1 MKISQ
6 IYLLVFCIISFC
18 TCSKNQIQ
26 SDNYYNSD
34 LGWNMKIPK
43 NWILMAK
50 NKSESSRAKGK
61 ELLTKE
67 DSDFYEIDEDKL
79 ALNLTKDKFNSFQS
93 AYFKRSKFSFHELQ
107 KEIKKDKLNKFKIA
121 NQYFKTDSTI
131 TKIIEID
138 GIKFLNY
145 EFISADLKLFA
156 LIGLVKDYELGI
168 SIKSNEEGKQEILKP
183 LLNSKFNKK

>member
-1 MKISQ
+1 MKINQ
-6 IYLLVFCIISFC
+6 ISILLFLVISFC
-18 TCSKNQIQ
+18 FCSKNEIQ
-26 SDNYYNSD
+26 TNDYYNSD

-43 NWILMAK
+43 NWLLMTK
-50 NKSESSRAKGK
+50 NKSESNRAKGK

-67 DSDFYEIDEDKL
+67 DSDFYEIDEDNI

-93 AYFKRSKFSFHELQ
+93 AYFKRSKFSFIELQ
-107 KEIKKDKLNKFKIA
+107 KEIQRDKLTKFKIA
-121 NQYFKTDSTI
+121 NQYFKTDSTT

-145 EFISADLKLFA
+145 EFISDDLKLFA
-156 LIGLVKDYELGI
+156 LIGLVREYELGI
-168 SIKSNEEGKQEILKP
+168 SIKSNAEGEQEILKS

>member
-1 MKISQ
+1 MKISP
-6 IYLLVFCIISFC
+6 ISILLFLVISFC
-18 TCSKNQIQ
+18 SCSKNEIQ
-26 SDNYYNSD
+26 TDNYYNSD

-43 NWILMAK
+43 NWILMTK
-50 NKSESSRAKGK
+50 NKSESNRAKGN

-67 DSDFYEIDEDKL
+67 DSDFYEIEEDKF

-93 AYFKRSKFSFHELQ
+93 AYFKRSQFSFHELQ
-107 KEIKKDKLNKFKIA
+107 KEIQKDKLTKFKIA

-145 EFISADLKLFA
+145 EFISDDLKLFA
-156 LIGLVKDYELGI
+156 VIGLVKDYELGI
-168 SIKSNEEGKQEILKP
+168 SIKSNEEGKQEILKS